1 MKIQASRLFDFALL
15 AASKAGPEIK
25 PFIDYCNSNFEKIV
39 RALAGELTLQDN
51 VKGQFVTVGLS
62 HGIAQ
67 SVSVNSKSIVGVVPM
82 SSGASSIAA
91 FNWQLNAKGELQIT
105 VSFKADPGKA
115 ESCKFFV
122 FFE

>member
-15 AASKAGPEIK
+15 AATKAGPEIK
-25 PFIDYCNSNFEKIV
+25 PFIDYCNGNFEKIV

-51 VKGQFVTVGLS
+51 IKGQFVTVGLS
-62 HGIAQ
+62 HGVYQ

-82 SSGASSIAA
+82 SSATSSIAA
-91 FNWQLNAKGELQIT
+91 FNWQINAKGELQFT
-105 VSFKADPGKA
+105 VSFAADPAKA
-115 ESCKFFV
+115 VSCKFFV